1 MRYKEVVRSFLESQS
16 NKEYDT
22 NPHSQLHILSQP
34 EVIPNNSGGKENWY
48 IKFITHYMSN
58 LNIPGVRK
66 MLFKRLHK
74 QPDKDIQEHLEGN
87 EGRQVEH
94 TKEELEAHLQ
104 KLMKRQR
111 RIVRLKKAVLYLT
124 VGIGLL
130 GGFRSLAQERPDIT
144 PAVAVNDYS
153 FLEEYIINY
162 FTYPQSE
169 ESQQFLQEFTTGG
182 SWNVSYDQKIKSA
195 EVETVDVYQVEPSD
209 TEEGRLTSYARV
221 SLDLK
226 DDEGKSKRQTAY
238 IAIRSIQKDG
248 RYIVD
253 RPISMISTAPAAMN
267 EDMKKGLET
276 EKEDIKGTD
285 CTEQEKQ
292 EITNTIQL
300 FFTTYAADL
309 EQARLLMQDPET
321 LKPLDPD
328 TKPVF
333 VSLQSA
339 IQNEDEIQADVIVR
353 YETKELFQQER
364 SVRFLFDRKTN
375 KIISKEEY

>member
-1 MRYKEVVRSFLESQS
+1 
-16 NKEYDT
+16 
-22 NPHSQLHILSQP
+22 
-34 EVIPNNSGGKENWY
+34 
-48 IKFITHYMSN
+48 
-58 LNIPGVRK
+58 
-66 MLFKRLHK
+66 
-74 QPDKDIQEHLEGN
+74 
-87 EGRQVEH
+87 
-94 TKEELEAHLQ
+94 
-104 KLMKRQR
+104 
-111 RIVRLKKAVLYLT
+111 RIVRLKKAVLYLI

-153 FLEEYIINY
+153 FLEDYIKNY
-162 FTYPQSE
+162 YKYPKDE

-195 EVETVDVYQVEPSD
+195 EVGTVEVYQVEPSD
-209 TEEGRLTSYARV
+209 TEEGRLTSYASV

-226 DDEGKSKRQTAY
+226 DDEGKRKRQTTY

-248 RYIVD
+248 HYIVD
-253 RPISMISTAPAAMN
+253 RPISMISTAPAAMK

>member
-1 MRYKEVVRSFLESQS
+1 
-16 NKEYDT
+16 
-22 NPHSQLHILSQP
+22 
-34 EVIPNNSGGKENWY
+34 
-48 IKFITHYMSN
+48 
-58 LNIPGVRK
+58 

-74 QPDKDIQEHLEGN
+74 QPDKDIQEHPEGN
-87 EGRQVEH
+87 EERQVEH

-111 RIVRLKKAVLYLT
+111 RIVRSKKAVLYLT

-130 GGFRSLAQERPDIT
+130 RGFRSLAQERPDIT

-169 ESQQFLQEFTTGG
+169 ESQQFLQGFTTKG

-209 TEEGRLTSYARV
+209 TEEGRLTSYVRV

-226 DDEGKSKRQTAY
+226 DDEGKRKRQTTY

-248 RYIVD
+248 HYIVD
-253 RPISMISTAPAAMN
+253 RPISMISTAPAAMK

-276 EKEDIKGTD
+276 EKEDIQGTD

-339 IQNEDEIQADVIVR
+339 IQNEDEIQADVNVR

-364 SVRFLFDRKTN
+364 TVRFLFDRKTN

>member
-1 MRYKEVVRSFLESQS
+1 
-16 NKEYDT
+16 
-22 NPHSQLHILSQP
+22 
-34 EVIPNNSGGKENWY
+34 
-48 IKFITHYMSN
+48 
-58 LNIPGVRK
+58 

-74 QPDKDIQEHLEGN
+74 HLDQDIEEHTEGS
-87 EGRQVEH
+87 EGKQVEH
-94 TKEELEAHLQ
+94 TEEELEAHLQ

-111 RIVRLKKAVLYLT
+111 RIVRLKKAVLYLI

-153 FLEEYIINY
+153 FLEDYIKNY
-162 FTYPQSE
+162 YKYPQDE
-169 ESQQFLQEFTTGG
+169 ESQQFLQEFTTKG

-195 EVETVDVYQVEPSD
+195 EVETVNVYQVEPSD

-221 SLDLK
+221 SLKLK
-226 DDEGKSKRQTAY
+226 DDEGKRKRQTTY

-248 RYIVD
+248 HYIVD

-276 EKEDIKGTD
+276 EKEDIKGAD

-321 LKPLDPD
+321 LNPLDPD

-353 YETKELFQQER
+353 YETKETFQQER
-364 SVRFLFDRKTN
+364 TVRFLFDRKTN

>member
-1 MRYKEVVRSFLESQS
+1 
-16 NKEYDT
+16 
-22 NPHSQLHILSQP
+22 
-34 EVIPNNSGGKENWY
+34 
-48 IKFITHYMSN
+48 
-58 LNIPGVRK
+58 

-74 QPDKDIQEHLEGN
+74 HLDQGIEEHTGN
-87 EGRQVEH
+87 EGQQVEH
-94 TKEELEAHLQ
+94 TEEELEAHLQ

-111 RIVRLKKAVLYLT
+111 RFVRLKKAVLYLI

-153 FLEEYIINY
+153 FLEDYIKNY
-162 FTYPQSE
+162 YKYPQDE

-195 EVETVDVYQVEPSD
+195 EVGTVEVYQVEPSD

-248 RYIVD
+248 HYIVD
-253 RPISMISTAPAAMN
+253 RPISMISTAPAAMK
-267 EDMKKGLET
+267 EDMKKGLEA
-276 EKEDIKGTD
+276 EKEDIKGAD

-292 EITNTIQL
+292 EI
-300 FFTTYAADL
+300 TYAADL

-339 IQNEDEIQADVIVR
+339 IQNEDEIQTDVIVR
-353 YETKELFQQER
+353 YETKESFQQER
-364 SVRFLFDRKTN
+364 TVRFLFDRKTN

>member
-1 MRYKEVVRSFLESQS
+1 
-16 NKEYDT
+16 
-22 NPHSQLHILSQP
+22 
-34 EVIPNNSGGKENWY
+34 
-48 IKFITHYMSN
+48 
-58 LNIPGVRK
+58 

-74 QPDKDIQEHLEGN
+74 HLNQDIEEHPEGN
-87 EGRQVEH
+87 EERPVEH
-94 TKEELEAHLQ
+94 TEEELEARIQ

-111 RIVRLKKAVLYLT
+111 RIVRLKKAALYLI

-130 GGFRSLAQERPDIT
+130 GGYRSLGQRQQDIL
-144 PAVAVNDYS
+144 PAEAVNDYT
-153 FLEEYIINY
+153 FLEEYIKNY
-162 FTYPQSE
+162 YAYPQDE
-169 ESQQFLQEFTTGG
+169 ESRQFLQDFTTGG
-182 SWNVSYDQKIKSA
+182 SWSVSYDQTIKSA
-195 EVETVDVYQVEPSD
+195 AVEDVDVYQVEPSD
-209 TEEGRLTSYARV
+209 TEEGRLTSYASV

-226 DDEGKSKRQTAY
+226 DDEGKRKRQTAY

-248 RYIVD
+248 HYIVD
-253 RPISMISTAPAAMN
+253 RPISMISTLPVAMD

-276 EKEDIKGTD
+276 EKEDIKGAD

-292 EITNTIQL
+292 EITNTIRL

-309 EQARLLMQDPET
+309 EQARLLMQDSET

-333 VSLQSA
+333 VSLQTA
-339 IQNEDEIQADVIVR
+339 IQNEDVIQADVIVR

-364 SVRFLFDRKTN
+364 TVRFLFDRKTN